1 MKERLVFMQA
11 SPIVDKEPF
20 FICKSVLIVS
30 QNWLD
35 FKGTGYK

>member
-1 MKERLVFMQA
+1 MTGET
-11 SPIVDKEPF
+11 PF
-20 FICKSVLIVS
+20 FICKGVLIVS